1 MDSSSLNSPELMNFI
16 NEEKQRAM
24 VAEMVAK
31 LTSVCWTKCVT
42 GTPGS
47 KFSSS
52 ESNCLS
58 NCAQRY
64 MDMSIIIMKRFQN
77 RMKVHIILVASKD
90 ILHWPF
96 HFGSNL
102 PQIPTISA
110 SNCYDNDR
118 LEFDL

>member
-31 LTSVCWTKCVT
+31 LTSVCWDKCIT

-47 KFSSS
+47 KFSNS

-77 RMKVHIILVASKD
+77 S
-90 ILHWPF
+90 
-96 HFGSNL
+96 
-102 PQIPTISA
+102 
-110 SNCYDNDR
+110 
-118 LEFDL
+118 